1 MGQFHLCRRNPVT
14 SSVFLYLHPADS
26 LLGLHHAYVLGGVPL
41 RQQLSGAQVVCSK
54 DDAINQVLGFARSR
68 YWRESGQKRAD

>member
-1 MGQFHLCRRNPVT
+1 M
-14 SSVFLYLHPADS
+14 FLYLHPADS

-54 DDAINQVLGFARSR
+54 DDPVNKVFRFARSR
-68 YWRESGQKRAD
+68 YCGKSGKKKG